1 MRRIVYHEIGSY
13 RKVLADPSRPRY
25 AAWDAR
31 IKYADNNSG
40 EMSIT
45 IAPDNPEY
53 QALASLVSE
62 LVVEDDGVEIWR
74 GRMLEP
80 ETDIYGRLRLTVKGV
95 LDYLH
100 DTVQPA
106 QTISGTAA
114 DVFSALIAAHNAK
127 PVESRKK
134 FVLGTVNVTAAV
146 SNYKITAG
154 AKTWEQVSKL
164 VKSYGGHISV
174 RRVDGKNYIDWID
187 EINDVCS
194 QTVRLGENILD
205 LKKTINVDDLSTVV
219 YPYGKTTNGAA
230 LGIESVNGGLAYIVD
245 EDAVAVFGWV
255 ESSYTDSSCADAGQL
270 MADARAALAE
280 RIAEAKT
287 ITVSAVDLSDI
298 GDAERIEINKLVP
311 VVALPHGIDEL
322 MPCTALTRYLWE
334 PQRTQISLGASMRAI
349 SAMIGGML

>member
-1 MRRIVYHEIGSY
+1 MRRVVYHEIGDY
-13 RKVLADPSRPRY
+13 RHVLADPSRPRY
-25 AAWDAR
+25 AAWDAK

-40 EMSIT
+40 EMSLT

-53 QALASLVSE
+53 QALACLTSE
-62 LVVEDDGVEIWR
+62 LAVEDDGVEIWR
-74 GRMLEP
+74 GRLLEP
-80 ETDIYGRLRLTVKGV
+80 ETDIYGRLKLTVKGV

-100 DTVQPA
+100 DTVQPP

-127 PVESRKK
+127 PIEARKR
-134 FVLGTVNVTAAV
+134 FVIGMVNMTAAV
-146 SNYKITAG
+146 SDYKITAG
-154 AKTWEQVSKL
+154 AKTWDVVSKL

-174 RRVDGKNYIDWID
+174 RRVDGVNYIDWID
-187 EINDVCS
+187 EITDVCS

-219 YPYGKTTNGAA
+219 YAYGKTTGGVA
-230 LGIESVNGGLAYIVD
+230 LGIESVNGGLPYLAD
-245 EDAVAVFGWV
+245 SDAIAVFGWV

-270 MADARAALAE
+270 MAGARAALDQ
-280 RIAEAKT
+280 RIGEAKT

-311 VVALPHGIDEL
+311 VVALLHGIDEL